1 MGTTASGYIF
11 PDVDYTS
18 GVRQAIEDLADSAQ
32 DVLIESGTPRFAD
45 ATARDAEITAPVL
58 GMKAVLTSDEITYR
72 YNGSTWKAWESD
84 WTTYTTTLA
93 NITIGTGTQ
102 AFRYRYVQG
111 SVEVEGQISF
121 STGSSMGSGP
131 TFTLPVALDST
142 YVNDAPIGW
151 GKVLATANY
160 PIQAWRSS
168 SSTTVVALYAMNA
181 AGTYA
186 SLTGVS
192 ATVPGTFTTG
202 SNVYMF
208 LRYRAA

>member
-1 MGTTASGYIF
+1 MSETALGYVY
-11 PDVDYTS
+11 PDADYAS
-18 GVRQAIEDLADSAQ
+18 GVRQAIQDLADSAD
-32 DVLIESGTPRFAD
+32 DVILEAAVPRFAD

-58 GMKAVLTSDEITYR
+58 GMRVVLTSDEITYR
-72 YNGSTWKAWESD
+72 YNGTSWKAWESA

-102 AFRYRYVQG
+102 SFLYRYVQG
-111 SVEVEGQISF
+111 GVEVEGQINF

-131 TFTLPVALDST
+131 TFTLPVAMDST
-142 YVNDAPIGW
+142 YVNDAPLGS

-160 PIQAWRSS
+160 PILPWRSS

-181 AGTYA
+181 AGTYT
-186 SLTGVS
+186 SLTSVS

-202 SNVYMF
+202 SNVYVF
-208 LRYRAA
+208 VRYRPA

>member
-102 AFRYRYVQG
+102 SFRYRYVQG
-111 SVEVEGQISF
+111 GIEVEGQINF

-131 TFTLPVALDST
+131 TFTLPVAMDST
-142 YVNDAPIGW
+142 YVNDAPLGS

-160 PIQAWRSS
+160 PVLPWRSS

-181 AGTYA
+181 AGTYT
-186 SLTGVS
+186 SLTSVS

-202 SNVYMF
+202 SNIYVF
-208 LRYRAA
+208 VRYRPA